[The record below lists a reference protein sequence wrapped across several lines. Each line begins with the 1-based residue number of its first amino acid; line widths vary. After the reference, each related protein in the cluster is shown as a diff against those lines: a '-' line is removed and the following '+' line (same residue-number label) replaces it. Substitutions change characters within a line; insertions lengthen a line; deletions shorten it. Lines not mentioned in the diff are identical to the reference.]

1 MHCPKFQENRI
12 YQFRVRAR
20 NKIGTSNPSN
30 PLCIQFDKNEPI
42 EHGSNLKGISL
53 FHQSI
58 VNSHTNNSS
67 NSSKIG
73 SNTISEATKD
83 AIVSGKEWREDVDC
97 SRLSSSR
104 SLPVVNEAD
113 KYEREKSDKYDRF
126 NIL

>member
-1 MHCPKFQENRI
+1 MG
-12 YQFRVRAR
+12 FRVRAR
-20 NKIGTSNPSN
+20 NKIGTSTPSN

-58 VNSHTNNSS
+58 VNSHNNKNSS
-67 NSSKIG
+67 NNN
-73 SNTISEATKD
+73 SNNSISEATKD

-104 SLPVVNEAD
+104 SLPVVNESVIE
-113 KYEREKSDKYDRF
+113 KNKEHRENSIDR
-126 NIL
+126 